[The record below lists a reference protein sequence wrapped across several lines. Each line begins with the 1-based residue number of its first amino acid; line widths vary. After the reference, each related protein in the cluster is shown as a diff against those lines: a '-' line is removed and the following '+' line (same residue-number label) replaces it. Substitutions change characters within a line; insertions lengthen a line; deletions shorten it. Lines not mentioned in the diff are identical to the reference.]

1 MRVLEFGDEHNPSVV
16 VCVHGLTRSA
26 FDFLPLA
33 SHLSHRYRVLCP
45 HIVGRGDSDWL
56 DDPSHYHLGQY
67 AQDMQSLFS
76 QIGLSSAHWVGTSM
90 GGLIA
95 LTILGHPQRQALF
108 GSVAIRSLVLND
120 VGAVISGK
128 ALARIGQ
135 YVGQQPVFER
145 FGEATAA
152 ARQLF
157 ASFGPHNEAQW
168 ELLAASVVR
177 PLEWHTA
184 RSDWKMIGR
193 QKPVGGRRAWTPDP
207 GCFPRSEADLRAMAA
222 IQGAFRFHYDPDIAE
237 PFRLAHAAGQAEIP
251 DLVLW
256 PLYDAITC
264 PTLVVR
270 GVDSDLLSAQ
280 TAADMQHRG
289 PRARLLEVAD
299 TGHAPSLLPAT
310 QIEAVAAFI
319 SASEETLT

>member
-1 MRVLEFGDEHNPSVV
+1 
-16 VCVHGLTRSA
+16 
-26 FDFLPLA
+26 
-33 SHLSHRYRVLCP
+33 
-45 HIVGRGDSDWL
+45 
-56 DDPSHYHLGQY
+56 
-67 AQDMQSLFS
+67 
-76 QIGLSSAHWVGTSM
+76 
-90 GGLIA
+90 
-95 LTILGHPQRQALF
+95 
-108 GSVAIRSLVLND
+108 
-120 VGAVISGK
+120 
-128 ALARIGQ
+128 
-135 YVGQQPVFER
+135 
-145 FGEATAA
+145 
-152 ARQLF
+152 
-157 ASFGPHNEAQW
+157 
-168 ELLAASVVR
+168 
-177 PLEWHTA
+177 
-184 RSDWKMIGR
+184 
-193 QKPVGGRRAWTPDP
+193 
-207 GCFPRSEADLRAMAA
+207 MAA
-222 IQGAFRFHYDPDIAE
+222 IQGAFRFHYDSDIAE